1 MSKEIINN
9 FRDKYF
15 FLSNFYPSKIYI
27 NGFTFNSAEA
37 AFQAMKCPSRMQEF
51 INLPPNEAKRLGR
64 KVKLRSDWEL
74 VKDGIMYRIVM
85 DKFLQNKELK
95 EQLLN
100 TKDAILIEG
109 NTWNDIYWGVCNA
122 RGKNMLGKIL
132 MEVREEIKNLDD
144 K

>member
-15 FLSNFYPSKIYI
+15 FLSNFYPSKICI

-37 AFQAMKCPSRMQEF
+37 AFQAMKCPSRIQEF

-85 DKFLQNKELK
+85 DKFLQNNDLMEL
-95 EQLLN
+95 LLD

-109 NTWNDIYWGVCNA
+109 NTWNDTYWGCCNGQ
-122 RGKNMLGKIL
+122 GKNVLGQIL
-132 MEVREEIKNLDD
+132 MKVRKEIKDSD
-144 K
+144 GK